1 MKGLW
6 QMWEGILPK
15 EVCEEIMLAGSGIQ
29 KSEATVDSSG
39 VVDKVQRR
47 SMIGWITQD
56 NEDFSDVWKFI
67 ERKFHE
73 ANSAAFGVD
82 ITFMKNIQYTTYD
95 ENDVGHYD
103 WHEDIFWESNFIYD
117 RKLSMVVQLSD
128 PDTYSG
134 CDLELQVP
142 EAPNSQSLRKQ
153 GTIIVFPS
161 FVKHRITPIMSGHRE
176 SLVSWVEG
184 PLWR

>member
-15 EVCEEIMLAGSGIQ
+15 DVCEEIMLCGSNVQ
-29 KSEATVDSSG
+29 KEEATIDSRG
-39 VVDKVQRR
+39 IVDKVQRR
-47 SMIGWITQD
+47 SMIGWINQD

-82 ITFMKNIQYTTYD
+82 INFMRNIQYTTYD
-95 ENDVGHYD
+95 EDDVGHYD
-103 WHEDIFWESNFIYD
+103 WHEDIFWESNLIYD

-128 PDTYSG
+128 PESYSG
-134 CDLELQVP
+134 CDLELEVREP
-142 EAPNSQSLRKQ
+142 PSAEILRKQ

>member
-1 MKGLW
+1 MKGMW
-6 QMWEGILPK
+6 QMWESCVPPDICDQIVQEGLKNPSTEGKIFAKSQTEPK
-15 EVCEEIMLAGSGIQ
+15 IRNSTI
-29 KSEATVDSSG
+29 S
-39 VVDKVQRR
+39 
-47 SMIGWITQD
+47 WINYGDETF
-56 NEDFSDVWKFI
+56 EDVWKFI
-67 ERKFHE
+67 ERKFFV
-73 ANSAAFGVD
+73 ANANCFGLD
-82 ITFMKNIQYTTYD
+82 INYLPSLQFTNYKSSN
-95 ENDVGHYD
+95 EGHYD
-103 WHEDIFWESNFIYD
+103 WHEDVFWESSFIYD